1 MGKGRG
7 LGGGEGGRGAGRE
20 EKDVGRVGKREGSR
34 EGKGEDVGRG
44 WKGRAGER
52 EGPVGPTCPTSKNPL
67 KYALLSDTV

>member
-1 MGKGRG
+1 MLGG
-7 LGGGEGGRGAGRE
+7 LGRERG
-20 EKDVGRVGKREGSR
+20 VGK
-34 EGKGEDVGRG
+34 GKGEDVGRG